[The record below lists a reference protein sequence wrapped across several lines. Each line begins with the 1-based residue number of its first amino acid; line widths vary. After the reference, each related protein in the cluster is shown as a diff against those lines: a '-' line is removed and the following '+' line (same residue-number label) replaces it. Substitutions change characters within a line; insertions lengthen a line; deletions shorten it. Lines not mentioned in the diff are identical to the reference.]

1 LPGGFIDKA
10 VLVRS
15 DSGGF
20 LDLAGTNAPRTNGYL
35 QGLAITNDPDILDVG
50 IRYFFVLV
58 MGMTDII
65 PYQPSFAANLTFS

>member
-1 LPGGFIDKA
+1 LPEGFFKKA

-15 DSGGF
+15 DSGSF
-20 LDLAGTNAPRTNGYL
+20 LDLAGTNAPRTNGHL
-35 QGLAITNDPDILDVG
+35 QGLAVTDNPDVLDVG

-58 MGMTDII
+58 MGMADII